1 MVTQDCKPCHEGSI
15 SAKCTAG
22 RQPSLFPSSTSH
34 LQQQQ
39 PGTSWCAPR
48 SKSSSW
54 GRGGLLQQALLQF
67 RIPAVL
73 SLQVICVKASPAHQ
87 LSDLECCLCSLQQH
101 LHRERVSHQLRENTR
116 LGIFTLQS
124 QEAFTPGKGL
134 LNWFL
139 PGPLF
144 PAKSEAEQYQTH
156 TVVSLVTPTLD
167 KKIKAKLW
175 LV

>member
-1 MVTQDCKPCHEGSI
+1 MTQDGKPCHEGSI

-39 PGTSWCAPR
+39 PGASWCAPR

-54 GRGGLLQQALLQF
+54 GGGGLLQQALLQF

-73 SLQVICVKASPAHQ
+73 SLQVMCVKASPAHQ
-87 LSDLECCLCSLQQH
+87 LSDLEFPLCSLQQH
-101 LHRERVSHQLRENTR
+101 LHSERVSHQLRENTR

-124 QEAFTPGKGL
+124 QEAFTPRKGL

-139 PGPLF
+139 PGPFF
-144 PAKSEAEQYQTH
+144 PAKSEPEQYQTH
-156 TVVSLVTPTLD
+156 TVVSTCNSNTT
-167 KKIKAKLW
+167 KK
-175 LV
+175 